1 MQPISPIYFI
11 DYSKISDTLMWL
23 DMDHSLKFCVTL
35 KKYDNGNEN
44 NFHKEYTY
52 LNTSNN
58 TMNISIVRN
67 YNFYFLLEDKKNKT
81 TGSVAFRP
89 GDVELF
95 KMVINNNI
103 YPWFIGRS
111 RVYEKKDGCLIVKGK
126 AKVQFPLNNQNYIEI
141 SPIVIEFENSSEQ
154 KEGIRLVI
162 NRSDN
167 YFDITIDKFME
178 FSYIMC
184 NTDMVNAAMNMLTY
198 VKSKPYGVN
207 MVDIHNN
214 TQWNRNSN
222 YNSGNSNNG
231 GKSGFF
237 K

>member
-103 YPWFIGRS
+103 FPWFIGRS
-111 RVYEKKDGCLIVKGK
+111 
-126 AKVQFPLNNQNYIEI
+126 
-141 SPIVIEFENSSEQ
+141 
-154 KEGIRLVI
+154 
-162 NRSDN
+162 
-167 YFDITIDKFME
+167 
-178 FSYIMC
+178 
-184 NTDMVNAAMNMLTY
+184 
-198 VKSKPYGVN
+198 
-207 MVDIHNN
+207 
-214 TQWNRNSN
+214 
-222 YNSGNSNNG
+222 
-231 GKSGFF
+231 
-237 K
+237 